1 MLKTLRHIIQLVNT
15 AQDFQESLNI
25 MVRGVK
31 EALET
36 QVCTIFLFNRKHQ
49 EFVLAATDGLNSE
62 AVKQTKIPVHYGLV
76 GFVADREEPL
86 NIEDSSSHPHYL
98 PVPLMQE
105 DEFKGYLGVPIIY
118 RGNNLG
124 VFAVQQTNLRPYEDA
139 EEALLVTMSAQLATI
154 IAKAEITGELDE
166 FFGIETA
173 ASNTLLTGIPGV
185 LGIAVGKAVVVYP
198 LADLD
203 AVPNLEAE
211 DLHEEISVFESA
223 VQAVRDELQ
232 ILAKRL
238 SPSLPKEEHEL
249 FGAYMRMLDPAS
261 LGEDVITEI
270 QQGITAQSA
279 LKKVVKR
286 YIGRFEAMDN
296 SYMRERANDVLDLGR
311 RVLFH
316 LQSEE
321 RKTLEYPSRTILVGE
336 EVSATD
342 LAEVPHDRLVGI
354 VSGSGS
360 RSSHVALLANALGI
374 PTVMGTTKL
383 SISQLDGQEL
393 VVDGYYGQ
401 VYIAPSPDIKQEFQR
416 LADEESQMDKALEAL
431 HHEPAKT
438 PDGYSVELVVNTGL
452 ESDISLA
459 LSAGAEGVGLYR
471 SEVQFLQRD
480 RFPSSE
486 EQRIIYRQ
494 LLGAFSPRPVTMR
507 TLDIGG
513 DKELSY
519 FPIQEDNPFL
529 GWRGVRISLDHPD
542 IFLMQLRSMLRA
554 SEGFNNLQIMFP
566 MVSDLAELKELMA
579 LFNKAYSGVIEEGYE
594 IRRPLVGAMIE
605 VPSAVY
611 QAYDMA
617 KCVDFLSVGSNDLTQ
632 YILAV
637 DRNNSHVAGLYDW
650 LHPAVLAALLHVVRS
665 AHKAQKK
672 VSICGEMAA
681 DPLAVLLLLAMGFDS
696 LSMNANSLLR
706 VKWIIRQFKFSKAKK
721 ILAQVMMM
729 DNIQDIRNFLES
741 EIQKAGL
748 GGLIRAG
755 R

>member
-1 MLKTLRHIIQLVNT
+1 MLKSLRHLIQQVNA

-31 EALET
+31 AALET
-36 QVCTIFLFNRKHQ
+36 QVCSIFLFNRHYQ
-49 EFVLAATDGLNSE
+49 EFVLAATDGLNPE
-62 AVKQTKIPVHYGLV
+62 AVKHVRIPLHYGLV

-86 NIEDSSSHPHYL
+86 TIDDSIHHSHYL
-98 PVPLMQE
+98 PIPLLQE
-105 DEFKGYLGVPIIY
+105 NELHGYLGVPIIY

-124 VFAVQQTNLRPYEDA
+124 VFAVQHANVRSYEDA
-139 EEALLVTMSAQLATI
+139 EEALLVTMSAQLATV
-154 IAKAEITGELDE
+154 IAKAEISGELDA
-166 FFGIETA
+166 FFGLATTA
-173 ASNTLLTGIPGV
+173 NNTLLTGIPGV
-185 LGIAVGKAVVVYP
+185 LGIAVGRAVVVYP
-198 LADLD
+198 LADFD
-203 AVPNLEAE
+203 AVPILEA
-211 DLHEEISVFESA
+211 DNIDQEIMVFEA
-223 VQAVRDELQ
+223 AAQAVRDELQ
-232 ILAKRL
+232 VLAKRL

-249 FGAYMRMLDPAS
+249 FDAYMRMLDPAS
-261 LGEDVITEI
+261 LCDEVIDTI
-270 QQGITAQSA
+270 KQGLAAQSS

-286 YIGRFEAMDN
+286 YMGRFEAMDN
-296 SYMRERANDVLDLGR
+296 AYMRERANDVLDLGQ
-311 RVLFH
+311 RVLFY
-316 LQSEE
+316 LQSAE
-321 RKTLEYPSRTILVGE
+321 RKTLEYPAKTILVGE
-336 EVSATD
+336 AISATD
-342 LAEVPHDRLVGI
+342 LAEVPPDRLVGV

-383 SISQLDGQEL
+383 SISQLDDQEL

-401 VYIAPSPDIKQEFQR
+401 VYIAPSPEIKRAFQR
-416 LADEESQMDKALEAL
+416 LADEESQRDKALEAL
-431 HHEPAKT
+431 HHQPART
-438 PDGYSVELVVNTGL
+438 LDGHRIELLVNTGL

-459 LSAGAEGVGLYR
+459 LSAGAEGIGLYR
-471 SEVQFLQRD
+471 TEVQFLQRD

-486 EQRIIYRQ
+486 EQRVIYRQ
-494 LLGAFSPRPVTMR
+494 LLGAFSPRSVTMR

-542 IFLMQLRSMLRA
+542 IFLMQLRAMLRA
-554 SEGFNNLQIMFP
+554 SEGFNNLQVMFP
-566 MVSDLAELKELMA
+566 MVTDLAELKELLA
-579 LFNKAYSGVIEEGYE
+579 LLDKAYHAVKEEGYD
-594 IRRPLVGAMIE
+594 IRRPPVGIMIE

-632 YILAV
+632 YVLAV
-637 DRNNSHVAGLYDW
+637 DRNNSHVANLYHW

-665 AHKAQKK
+665 GHRAQKT

-681 DPLAVLLLLAMGFDS
+681 DPLAVVLLLGMGFDS

-706 VKWIIRQFKFSKAKK
+706 VKWIVRQFKFSKAKK
-721 ILAQVMMM
+721 ILDHVMLMT
-729 DNIQDIRNFLES
+729 DTQEIRAFLET
-741 EIQKAGL
+741 EMQKVGL